1 MVSIPIKLY
10 SATEQK
16 DIRFKLLDTAGGAPI
31 KEKRVGTVDGKEVDW
46 DDLDRHARLREGELV
61 ILDPQEIEEAKPESA
76 STIEIGDFVK
86 FTEIDPKAARKA
98 RRRKARAA

>member
-1 MVSIPIKLY
+1 MRGY
-10 SATEQK
+10 
-16 DIRFKLLDTAGGAPI
+16 
-31 KEKRVGTVDGKEVDW
+31 
-46 DDLDRHARLREGELV
+46 EGELV

>member
-16 DIRFKLLDTAGGAPI
+16 DIRFKLLDTADGAPI

-46 DDLDRHARLREGELV
+46 DDLDGMRGYER
-61 ILDPQEIEEAKPESA
+61 A
-76 STIEIGDFVK
+76 SS
-86 FTEIDPKAARKA
+86 
-98 RRRKARAA
+98 

>member
-46 DDLDRHARLREGELV
+46 DDLDGMRGYER
-61 ILDPQEIEEAKPESA
+61 A
-76 STIEIGDFVK
+76 SS
-86 FTEIDPKAARKA
+86 
-98 RRRKARAA
+98 